1 MEEKSNRTSKKRTVK
16 RNKEQISDFK
26 KEAEIRRE
34 QIVSQGKFSF
44 DFTKE
49 DEEGWESEEE
59 IFSDDSDKTKEMK
72 TKHNDEIRI
81 KANKRMQMN
90 NDN

>member
-49 DEEGWESEEE
+49 DEEGWESE
-59 IFSDDSDKTKEMK
+59 
-72 TKHNDEIRI
+72 
-81 KANKRMQMN
+81 
-90 NDN
+90 